1 MLFLQ
6 ELLIQH
12 HSIEARK
19 HTCVAVYLVL
29 LYLQCPGFSCAA
41 VVPCV
46 LQNMGT
52 MSVLPV
58 LGQHLNTYLP
68 LLLVVHCLLIWLNMW
83 EKLAGACVGS
93 KYKFTK

>member
-1 MLFLQ
+1 
-6 ELLIQH
+6 
-12 HSIEARK
+12 
-19 HTCVAVYLVL
+19 
-29 LYLQCPGFSCAA
+29 
-41 VVPCV
+41 
-46 LQNMGT
+46 MGT